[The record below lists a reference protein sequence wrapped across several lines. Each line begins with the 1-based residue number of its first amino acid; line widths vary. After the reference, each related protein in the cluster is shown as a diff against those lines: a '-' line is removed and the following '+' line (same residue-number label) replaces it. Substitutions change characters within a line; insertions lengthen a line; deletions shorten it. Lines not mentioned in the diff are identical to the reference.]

1 MGIVVRKAKNK
12 DMLPIQRLVAKA
24 GLRDEGIEQ
33 YIESFLVVEDEEESL
48 IGTVGVEKYEESGLL
63 RSLVLDS
70 PIWNAKLSLE
80 FLQLTLKYAEEQ
92 HIETVY
98 LCAKGTNALFRQLG
112 FREVDKEDVPE
123 TLKHSEHFKRN
134 ATEKAEAKVWA
145 CELTE

>member
-1 MGIVVRKAKNK
+1 MGIVVRKAKMK

-33 YIESFLVVEDEEESL
+33 YIESFLVVEDEDENL
-48 IGTVGVEKYEESGLL
+48 IGTVGIEQYEENGLL

-92 HIETVY
+92 RMDTVY
-98 LCAKGTNALFRQLG
+98 LCAKGTNALFHQLG
-112 FREVDKEDVPE
+112 FREVEKEDVPE
-123 TLKHSEHFKRN
+123 PVKNSSHFQRN
-134 ATEKAEAKVWA
+134 ALVDAKVWA